1 MILCCGHCDVQ
12 FDVSGRDPGSFVKCA
27 CGDVLVI
34 PQLECVEAPA
44 MVGKYMQRLVA
55 EEGVKLGSPA
65 SADRWVFQRGS
76 ARIEI
81 AFDAQD
87 NDLTVESV
95 IMPLPDDAGRRHA
108 LYERVLEL
116 NHRSTGEARFA
127 IRAGGLIV
135 TFTRDV
141 TGMDYLEFQSAIASV
156 SRTADDYDDEL
167 RRAFLCGAASA
178 DDADEEVDLSG
189 FRSK

>member
-1 MILCCGHCDVQ
+1 M
-12 FDVSGRDPGSFVKCA
+12 VS
-27 CGDVLVI
+27 
-34 PQLECVEAPA
+34 
-44 MVGKYMQRLVA
+44 KYVQRLVA
-55 EEGVKLGSPA
+55 EEGIKLGSVA
-65 SADRWVFQRGS
+65 SADRWIFQRGS

-95 IMPLPDDAGRRHA
+95 IMPLPDAAARRHA

-127 IRAGGLIV
+127 IRAGDLIV

-141 TGMDYLEFQSAIASV
+141 IGMDYLEFQSAIASV

-167 RRAFLCGAASA
+167 RGAFLFGAAPA